1 MQKLHTDILK
11 CQPNFKVTLYFMQIQ
26 KGVPLRKF
34 LTTFFWKKIRLIFFP
49 QNIDKIYPKIHRN
62 LS

>member
-1 MQKLHTDILK
+1 
-11 CQPNFKVTLYFMQIQ
+11 MQIQ

-49 QNIDKIYPKIHRN
+49 QNIDKIYPKIH
-62 LS
+62 